1 MQNPKPSKQLQVG
14 ITGGIGSGK
23 TTISKFFATL
33 GVPVYYADDS
43 AKWLMQ
49 NDLPLIEAIQKEFG
63 QDIYSNEN
71 TLNRQQLA
79 SIVFNDTEAL
89 RTLESLVHPAVFRHT
104 QTWAAQHPNAP
115 YLLREAALT
124 FESGSYK
131 MLDKVIT
138 VFAPKEVRIQRV
150 LKRDSTNRGAI
161 EARMDKQWADEKKV
175 ELADFVIVNDGEKLL
190 IPQVLQIHR
199 TLSGLDIAV
208 EL

>member
-1 MQNPKPSKQLQVG
+1 MQNSKISTPLQVG

-33 GVPVYYADDS
+33 GVPIYYADDS

-49 NDLPLIEAIQKEFG
+49 NDSPLIEAIKKEFG
-63 QDIYSNEN
+63 QDIYSNEQ

-79 SIVFNDTEAL
+79 NIVFNDTKAL
-89 RTLESLVHPAVFRHT
+89 RKLESLVHPAVFRHT
-104 QTWAAQHPNAP
+104 QTWAAQHPKAP

-131 MLDKVIT
+131 ILDKVIT

-150 LKRDSTNRGAI
+150 LKRDNTNREAI

-175 ELADFVIVNDGEKLL
+175 KLADFVIVNDGEKML

-199 TLSGLDIAV
+199 TLSGIDYH
-208 EL
+208 